1 MAQIDEQHKQIVL
14 KADEICRGLSPHAL
28 NYLTVHDALMKM
40 ADFVA
45 SMPAKSPW
53 VNVAERMP
61 ENKYDYLHEYSKV
74 LCKTAE
80 GKRIVCHWSEKEQ
93 CWWGDGSSIKYPKDR
108 FTYWMY
114 LPE

>member
-1 MAQIDEQHKQIVL
+1 MAQIDERHKQIVL

-53 VNVAERMP
+53 VSVAERTP
-61 ENKYDYLHEYSKV
+61 VNKYYYNHEDDKV
-74 LCKTAE
+74 LCKSAKGE
-80 GKRIVCHWSEKEQ
+80 RVICYWSEAGQ

-108 FTYWMY
+108 FTYWME
-114 LPE
+114 LPK